1 MHGKALT
8 NAIKVQRWPYV
19 HVQAVSIV
27 HPMTFGQDRTVYAEV
42 ISDFAFSQSGV
53 VPPDVKSN
61 VYVY

>member
-1 MHGKALT
+1 MSL
-8 NAIKVQRWPYV
+8 WPYL